1 MTESVPPSEVRTSG
15 AIINQINRNFASLVT
30 TSLGVTAALSFN
42 DAIKSMFEKGGV
54 FEKVGKRGVWYT
66 AFIITIIAFFAT
78 FLFTQKYPDLS
89 IVNRPNPIHVSNEE
103 NQ

>member
-1 MTESVPPSEVRTSG
+1 MESG
-15 AIINQINRNFASLVT
+15 APAEPVQLINRLNRNFAALIT

-66 AFIITIIAFFAT
+66 AIFITLLAFAAT
-78 FLFTQKYPDLS
+78 FVFTRRYPDLE
-89 IVNRPNPIHVSNEE
+89 PTTKQNPLEK
-103 NQ
+103 

>member
-1 MTESVPPSEVRTSG
+1 MASTVQPATDQNPTALIKRFD
-15 AIINQINRNFASLVT
+15 RNFASLIT

-66 AFIITIIAFFAT
+66 AIFITLLAFAAT
-78 FLFTQKYPDLS
+78 FLFTRRYPDLEPS
-89 IVNRPNPIHVSNEE
+89 TKKNPITV
-103 NQ
+103 

>member
-1 MTESVPPSEVRTSG
+1 METVTPSPASKTKG
-15 AIINQINRNFASLVT
+15 PQLINQLNRNFASLIT

-66 AFIITIIAFFAT
+66 AIFITLIAFFAT
-78 FLFTQKYPDLS
+78 FFFTQRYPDIS
-89 IVNRPNPIHVSNEE
+89 PTAARPNPIKVE
-103 NQ
+103 

>member
-1 MTESVPPSEVRTSG
+1 MESRAPQDSRPVEL
-15 AIINQINRNFASLVT
+15 INRLNRNFATLIT

-66 AFIITIIAFFAT
+66 AIFITFLAFAAT
-78 FLFTQKYPDLS
+78 FVFTQHYPDLE
-89 IVNRPNPIHVSNEE
+89 PATKQNPIKV
-103 NQ
+103 